1 MRFRPYSPDQAYLL
15 PPTLAEVLGPDHLCF
30 FLRRGVERLD
40 LSAFERAYD
49 EEGQPGYHP
58 ALLVSVWLYAY
69 ALGVTS
75 SRRLEQRVRE
85 DLGFR
90 YLAGGAQPDFWTLN
104 DFRRRHPKALN
115 DLFTQVVEL
124 AREAGLGRL
133 GHLAIDS
140 TRVRADASPNRVDS
154 VQKLRAERARI
165 RRQIRR
171 WQRACN
177 ADDPNETPGLK
188 LARQE
193 GARLEEKLAKIPRRL
208 KELKKSGLERRS
220 RSDPDSR
227 FLRQGGGFVL
237 GYTATIASSEDHL
250 IVEQRV
256 GQNCTDYE
264 TLLPVVAAAA
274 ERCRERPRQ
283 VSADSGFFTLPNV
296 HALEEQGMDV
306 YMPDAVLAR
315 ELNTGRR
322 VKGAAPVR
330 DAAHRRMRR
339 KLRDPAGRAIYQR
352 RKATAEPVIGVLKE
366 QRGMR
371 RFRLRGLLKVGI
383 ELALACTAHD
393 LTRMWRRA
401 RNGTEET

>member
-1 MRFRPYSPDQAYLL
+1 MRFRAYNPDQAYLL
-15 PPTLAEVLGPDHLCF
+15 PPILPEVLGPDHLCF
-30 FLRRGVERLD
+30 FLRRVVERLD

-140 TRVRADASPNRVDS
+140 TRVKADASPNRVDS
-154 VQKLRAERARI
+154 VRKLRAERARI

-171 WQRACN
+171 WQRACDT
-177 ADDPNETPGLK
+177 DDPNETPGLE

-193 GARLEEKLAKIPRRL
+193 AERLEEKLAQIPRRL
-208 KELKKSGLERRS
+208 KELKKSGLQRRS
-220 RSDPDSR
+220 RTDPDSR
-227 FLRQGGGFVL
+227 FLRQRGGFVL

-264 TLLPVVAAAA
+264 TLLPVVAAA
-274 ERCRERPRQ
+274 EQRCGERPRQ
-283 VSADSGFFTLPNV
+283 VSADSGFFTLPNLQ
-296 HALEEQGMDV
+296 ALEEQGIDV
-306 YMPDAVLAR
+306 YMPDAVLAK

-366 QRGMR
+366 QRGLR

-383 ELALACTAHD
+383 ELALACTAQD
-393 LTRMWRRA
+393 LTRMWRTA
-401 RNGTEET
+401 RNGTEHT